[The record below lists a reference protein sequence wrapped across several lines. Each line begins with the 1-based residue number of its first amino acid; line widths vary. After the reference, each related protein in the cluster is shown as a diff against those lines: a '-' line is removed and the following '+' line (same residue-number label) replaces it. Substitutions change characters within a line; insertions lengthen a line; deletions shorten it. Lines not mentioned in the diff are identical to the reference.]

1 MSSETS
7 PRRLV
12 LARHAQAVDA
22 ASTDAVR
29 ELSARGRRDAA
40 AAGRWLAEQG
50 VAPDHA
56 LVSSAVRTAQTWEQM
71 CAGAGWELAA
81 DLDRGLYEA
90 GTDAALDLVRLVPAQ
105 VRTLV
110 VVGHNPTIGS
120 LAHVLDDGDGDPEA
134 VTALLG
140 GYPTSAL
147 TIFAVSTAWAD
158 LAEES
163 ATVLAHHVARG

>member
-1 MSSETS
+1 MSSETA

-22 ASTDAVR
+22 AATDAVR
-29 ELSARGRRDAA
+29 ELSARGRRDAEA
-40 AAGRWLAEQG
+40 AW
-50 VAPDHA
+50 D
-56 LVSSAVRTAQTWEQM
+56 QM

-147 TIFAVSTAWAD
+147 TVFAVSTAWAD

>member
-1 MSSETS
+1 MSSETA

-12 LARHAQAVDA
+12 LARHAQAVGA
-22 ASTDAVR
+22 AATDAVR

-40 AAGRWLAEQG
+40 AAGRWLAELG
-50 VAPDHA
+50 VTPDHA
-56 LVSSAVRTAQTWEQM
+56 LVSAAVRTSQTWDQM

-147 TIFAVSTAWAD
+147 TVFAVSTAWAD